1 MFRHDENVAS
11 FGPQDNDGVEAQ
23 SAVDADRRVDVVLEA
38 VVVVAAIGDDVVV
51 GNERSDHKRVVA
63 RLTLHAQHGLVAVN
77 GEGVVTL
84 AAGGGQRIADAS
96 AEPSARD
103 LEQCDFIRVRREVDV
118 LRVIR
123 DAALVDILP
132 DSHQIE
138 VIARPFLLAI
148 EVVEVT
154 VRIGSEDLSDLE
166 RVLADAA
173 VERGDRAVVIDEELV
188 IAVTAA
194 DDQAAVHSAV
204 VVDSF
209 NRAGELRSVV
219 GIEARLHQQGDEVL
233 AQQEHIRRGSAVDR
247 ERVSPVIRCAGVMHV
262 DEIIGPAS
270 GDVDEVAVGST
281 ASVEV
286 DGVANNRRSADRSVI
301 RSIVRRGHRR
311 QLVENDRVLPA
322 RESVG
327 VTEDSRVP
335 DQRLRTEVDAIS
347 ITSTRE
353 NDRRGTQRAVD
364 VDVRSGPRIG
374 VAIVAV
380 DFERSL

>member
-1 MFRHDENVAS
+1 M
-11 FGPQDNDGVEAQ
+11 
-23 SAVDADRRVDVVLEA
+23 
-38 VVVVAAIGDDVVV
+38 
-51 GNERSDHKRVVA
+51 
-63 RLTLHAQHGLVAVN
+63 
-77 GEGVVTL
+77 
-84 AAGGGQRIADAS
+84 
-96 AEPSARD
+96 
-103 LEQCDFIRVRREVDV
+103 
-118 LRVIR
+118 
-123 DAALVDILP
+123 P

-204 VVDSF
+204 IVDSF
-209 NRAGELRSVV
+209 NRAGKLRSVV
-219 GIEARLHQQGDEVL
+219 GIEASLHQQGDEVL
-233 AQQEHIRRGSAVDR
+233 AKQEHIRRGSAVDR
-247 ERVSPVIRCAGVMHV
+247 ERVSPIIRRAGVMHV

-281 ASVEV
+281 ATVHV
-286 DGVANNRRSADRSVI
+286 NRVAHDRRTADRSVI

-311 QLVENDRVLPA
+311 QLVQNDRVLSA

-327 VTEDSRVP
+327 VTEDSRVA

-353 NDRRGTQRAVD
+353 NDRRRTQRAVD
-364 VDVRSGPRIG
+364 VNVRSRPRIG
-374 VAIVAV
+374 IAVIAV
-380 DFERSL
+380 DFERSLRTDAATDVDQHIVTDEKQNAAEQSLDQITESNNQVLAAGSRFRDGQPDVAGVGNNGVRFQKLGDLGDVNAGLGERGER